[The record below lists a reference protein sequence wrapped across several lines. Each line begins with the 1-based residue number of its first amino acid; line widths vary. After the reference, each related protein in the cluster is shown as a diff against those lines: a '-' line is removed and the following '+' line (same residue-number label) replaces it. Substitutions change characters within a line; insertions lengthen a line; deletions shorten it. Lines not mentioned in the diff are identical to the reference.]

1 MSDQEMAHRI
11 KDILLTK
18 AALGMG
24 EGDYGGDYGGEIEDV
39 ESIYGRGG
47 ARKRRT
53 GSKTKRKSKTGVSSH
68 NPWIK
73 FVKKYAR
80 AHGMTYGEALAS
92 KRTCVAYRRDQGYTR
107 SRLPCKREPVR
118 RRKGSKRSK

>member
-1 MSDQEMAHRI
+1 MSDQEMAQRI

-24 EGDYGGDYGGEIEDV
+24 EDDYGGEIEDV

-53 GSKTKRKSKTGVSSH
+53 GSKTKRKSKSSAPSH

-92 KRTCVAYRRDQGYTR
+92 KRTCVAYRRDRGYTR
-107 SRLPCKREPVR
+107 SRLPCKRAPVR